1 MCAWGLATHKALAY
15 ADADDPCLGEAL
27 GGKLRCRLG
36 RTQAVSRVFELALGG
51 CAVST
56 RHAELSQQLR
66 RAPDFTLPDDQG
78 KLRSLEQLLARGRAV
93 LVFYRGHW

>member
-1 MCAWGLATHKALAY
+1 MTRSMLLIMA
-15 ADADDPCLGEAL
+15 
-27 GGKLRCRLG
+27 
-36 RTQAVSRVFELALGG
+36 LALGG